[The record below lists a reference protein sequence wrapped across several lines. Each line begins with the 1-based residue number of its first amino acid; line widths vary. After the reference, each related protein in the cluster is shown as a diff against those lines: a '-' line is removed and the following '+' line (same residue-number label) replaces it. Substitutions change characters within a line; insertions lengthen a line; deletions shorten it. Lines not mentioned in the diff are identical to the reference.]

1 MRPVGVCATNNKNML
16 YLLQLI
22 KLLSGK
28 DTRYIEKSRLN
39 HLFSAIRQL
48 WTAMSILVLAISV
61 GTIGYRLIEGIPWF
75 DAYYMSLVTL
85 STVGFGEV
93 VPLSHTGRVFTS
105 FLIIFNIGFFAY
117 AISTITTIFTDVE
130 IHAFFQEFKMMQR
143 IKKLKQHTIVC
154 GFGRHALEVCQ
165 ELTKQQMPFIV
176 IEKDEAKLAELRNDM
191 PYIFLSGDATDDDIL
206 MEAGIER
213 ASSLITTLPLD
224 ANNLFVVISARQI
237 NPKLKI
243 ISRLNHAEDGG
254 KLRRAGADHVVMP
267 EKIGGFYMATLV
279 NKPDLVEFFSLIS
292 NMGNSRVVFEKI
304 PVSKLK
310 HPFQGISIAESGIVE
325 QTQIPII
332 GIRFPNGQYQ
342 LNPKPDVIL
351 HPDMHLVVLG
361 DAEQMAYFSEV
372 ALG

>member
-1 MRPVGVCATNNKNML
+1 ML

-39 HLFSAIRQL
+39 HLLSAVKQL
-48 WTAMSILVLAISV
+48 WIAMGILVLAISV

-93 VPLSHTGRVFTS
+93 IPLSHTGRVFTS
-105 FLIIFNIGFFAY
+105 FLIVFNIGFFAY
-117 AISTITTIFTDVE
+117 AISTITSIFTDTE
-130 IHAFFQEFKMMQR
+130 IHAFFQEFSMMQR
-143 IKKLKQHTIVC
+143 IKKLNQHTIVC
-154 GFGRHALEVCQ
+154 GYGRHAYEVCQ
-165 ELTKQQMPFIV
+165 ELSKQQMPFIV
-176 IEKDEAKLAELRNDM
+176 IEKEEGKLAGLRSDTS
-191 PYIFLSGDATDDDIL
+191 YIYLSGDATDDDIL

-213 ASSLITTLPLD
+213 ASSLVSTLPLD
-224 ANNLFVVISARQI
+224 ANNLFVVLSARQI
-237 NPKLKI
+237 NSKLKI
-243 ISRLNHAEDGG
+243 ISRLNHAEDEG

-292 NMGNSRVVFEKI
+292 NMRNSRVVFEEI
-304 PVSKLK
+304 PVSKLNQS
-310 HPFQGISIAESGIVE
+310 FQGISIAEGGIVE
-325 QTQIPII
+325 QTQLPIV
-332 GIRFPNGQYQ
+332 GIRFPDGQYQ
-342 LNPKPDVIL
+342 LNPKPDMIL
-351 HPDMHLVVLG
+351 HPDMHLVILG
-361 DAEQMAYFSEV
+361 DAEQMAYFTEV